1 MSAGLAVSLLRGG
14 VLQTLMIAAPILL
27 VGMLVGLIIAIL
39 QATTSIQEQ
48 TLTFVPKIA
57 AILGA
62 IFLFGPWIV
71 TSMVQFTI
79 RIFERI
85 PNITG

>member
-1 MSAGLAVSLLRGG
+1 MSIGFAVNIMRGG
-14 VLQTLMIAAPILL
+14 VLQTLMISSPILL
-27 VGMLVGLIIAIL
+27 IGMLVGLIISIL

-62 IFLFGPWIV
+62 IFVFGPWII
-71 TSMVQFTI
+71 TSMVQFTK
-79 RIFERI
+79 RLFEQI
-85 PNITG
+85 PNMTG

>member
-39 QATTSIQEQ
+39 H
-48 TLTFVPKIA
+48 LYPK
-57 AILGA
+57 
-62 IFLFGPWIV
+62 
-71 TSMVQFTI
+71 
-79 RIFERI
+79 
-85 PNITG
+85 